1 MKEYWLTTK
10 DNPYNPFE
18 QFKEWYRFD
27 LEKGYHSN
35 ERLARIALV
44 PDELSKQ
51 EKQEEILRA
60 INRIIEIDP
69 EKQFTMVEREI
80 PG

>member
-18 QFKEWYRFD
+18 QFKEWFRFD

-44 PDELSKQ
+44 PDSLSKQ

-69 EKQFTMVEREI
+69 EKKFTMVEREI